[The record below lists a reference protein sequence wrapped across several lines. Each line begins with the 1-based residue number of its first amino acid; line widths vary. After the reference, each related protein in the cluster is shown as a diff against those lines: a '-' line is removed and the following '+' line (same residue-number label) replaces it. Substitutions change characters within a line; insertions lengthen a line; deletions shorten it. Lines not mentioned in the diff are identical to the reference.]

1 LTLLSVPS
9 GLSEPLLIDEHVRGW
24 PCCIALPRQDMEMI
38 MKWPVL
44 PALVLVFGLSG
55 CARGSSGPDAAADMS
70 GTPSE
75 GAGGS
80 IHCTYAYRLTNVA
93 SEGTPPSALELEE
106 RALDVGPEEAAS
118 ETLGQLT
125 LSARYDASQFEG
137 NSFSLTVSAAE
148 AQVLAVLF
156 QFGSG
161 LPQNQFAGGHG
172 FTGLLY
178 FTHPTAGGDYQAF
191 CEVRR

>member
-1 LTLLSVPS
+1 MQS
-9 GLSEPLLIDEHVRGW
+9 GLSEPLLVHEHVLGS
-24 PCCIALPRQDMEMI
+24 PCCVALPGQGMEMI

-44 PALVLVFGLSG
+44 PALVLVFGLSA
-55 CARGSSGPDAAADMS
+55 CARGSSGPDASGDMS

-125 LSARYDASQFEG
+125 LSARYDADEFEG
-137 NSFSLTVSAAE
+137 NSFSLTVSSAE
-148 AQVLAVLF
+148 AQVLSVLF
-156 QFGSG
+156 QFGSSM
-161 LPQNQFAGGHG
+161 PQNQFAGGHG

>member
-1 LTLLSVPS
+1 
-9 GLSEPLLIDEHVRGW
+9 
-24 PCCIALPRQDMEMI
+24 
-38 MKWPVL
+38 MKCRVL
-44 PALVLVFGLSG
+44 PALVLVSGLSG
-55 CARGSSGPDAAADMS
+55 CARGSSGPDAAAEMS

-80 IHCTYAYRLTNVA
+80 IHCTYAYRLTNIA

-125 LSARYDASQFEG
+125 LSVRYDASQFEG

>member
-1 LTLLSVPS
+1 MIVKW
-9 GLSEPLLIDEHVRGW
+9 PLLPSV
-24 PCCIALPRQDMEMI
+24 M
-38 MKWPVL
+38 
-44 PALVLVFGLSG
+44 LVFGVSG
-55 CARGSSGPDAAADMS
+55 CARDEGSADASGDMS
-70 GTPSE
+70 GDMSGARSE
-75 GAGGS
+75 GADGS
-80 IHCTYAYRLTNVA
+80 IHCTYAYRVTNVA

-106 RALDVGPEEAAS
+106 RRLDVGPEEAAS

-125 LSARYDASQFEG
+125 LAARYDADEFEG
-137 NSFSLTVSAAE
+137 NSFSLSASAAE
-148 AQVLAVLF
+148 AQVLSVLF

-191 CEVRR
+191 CEARR